1 MGRLCS
7 QLGKDPRSVL
17 EKLAEALRLA
27 QGEHVPLEDELEALC
42 RLHSA
47 RAELVLSG
55 DSARFAAVASTVE
68 AFPFR
73 EDDTDGDDEEGGS
86 ADFAPPPA
94 IFSTSPSAAPAAGGG
109 DGGAPVG
116 QRAVEEDIRARR
128 LSVLENCLDA
138 FESCL
143 DENKGQHT
151 AIFAMANAVYRGVA
165 IADDARLVLSSA
177 EAMSLMVRNS
187 QRGRAYGPQAAL
199 QTLKPLFEKRQQLL
213 LAMSAS
219 DGVVGPGLAL
229 LSSRRRKLQVL
240 KRKYYA
246 LYVELLQA
254 TNNTGTLQGLLRR
267 AKGVRE
273 TREEVVWVQR
283 RVLRALLAILRSD
296 IDSRAQKRLHG
307 VAAAAAPSPFRGA
320 GANPPLTLSISPA
333 TATAGAAAVTCGGN
347 TSATA
352 GPRTG
357 TEAEVLPAVDNPGA
371 AQPQARA
378 MTGAVPVTTGAVP
391 APVGQSKEAAAA
403 TPAAASGGGSAA
415 KPGGD
420 EKLALENAWNLYLQ
434 VVDLETTTR
443 SGGGSSGSL
452 RAGQSSPSGLT
463 LLGDAEE
470 VLVKSWQAFGAANAA
485 VLELVELQNPLPSPG
500 KGAGPDTGG
509 GMLLRRARACC
520 HVFWPDKQGRGKMSK
535 SKLKLKRPAAA
546 AVALPLASSANRAAP
561 RPKVQPRTTPPPASA
576 GVAVVARDAVQQD
589 KSTGGKGGKEARP
602 DVATAG
608 PAATT
613 PTP

>member
-1 MGRLCS
+1 
-7 QLGKDPRSVL
+7 
-17 EKLAEALRLA
+17 
-27 QGEHVPLEDELEALC
+27 
-42 RLHSA
+42 
-47 RAELVLSG
+47 
-55 DSARFAAVASTVE
+55 
-68 AFPFR
+68 
-73 EDDTDGDDEEGGS
+73 
-86 ADFAPPPA
+86 
-94 IFSTSPSAAPAAGGG
+94 
-109 DGGAPVG
+109 
-116 QRAVEEDIRARR
+116 
-128 LSVLENCLDA
+128 
-138 FESCL
+138 
-143 DENKGQHT
+143 
-151 AIFAMANAVYRGVA
+151 MANAMYRGVA

-187 QRGRAYGPQAAL
+187 QLGRAYGPQAAL

-229 LSSRRRKLQVL
+229 LSSRRRKLQAL

-307 VAAAAAPSPFRGA
+307 VAAAAAPSPSWGA

-333 TATAGAAAVTCGGN
+333 TAAAGAAAVTGGGN

-352 GPRTG
+352 GRRTG
-357 TEAEVLPAVDNPGA
+357 TEAEVLRAVDNPGA

-378 MTGAVPVTTGAVP
+378 MTGAVPAATGAVP
-391 APVGQSKEAAAA
+391 TPVGQSKEVAAA
-403 TPAAASGGGSAA
+403 TPAAAAAAAAAASGGGSAA

-434 VVDLETTTR
+434 VVDLESITR
-443 SGGGSSGSL
+443 SGGGISSSL
-452 RAGQSSPSGLT
+452 RAGQASSSGLT

-485 VLELVELQNPLPSPG
+485 VLELVELQNPFPSPG
-500 KGAGPDTGG
+500 KGAGPDTDG

-576 GVAVVARDAVQQD
+576 GAAAVVARDAV
-589 KSTGGKGGKEARP
+589 
-602 DVATAG
+602 
-608 PAATT
+608 
-613 PTP
+613 